1 MEQRER
7 IDKSRIRYNGLKKS
21 KSEKMKKL
29 PIGIQTFQ
37 KIIDGDY
44 LYIDKTQDIYELIT
58 NNSYIFLSRPRR
70 FGKSL
75 LVSTIKEIFEGNK
88 KLFKGLYIYDKWDWS
103 QKYPVINLKLNFKSI
118 SLEDLE
124 TKITIEINKIA
135 DSFNLTLESSNPS
148 IMFSNLIY
156 EVYKKYQVKVVILID
171 DWDKPIR
178 DNLITNELNSI
189 NKFLL
194 SLYIVTKDMDRYI
207 HFMFATGEIPI
218 KGDMLFGF
226 NHLYDISLIPKFG
239 NICGYTQ
246 NDIET
251 TFKPYLKGVN
261 LERLKAWYNGYNFL
275 KDRVYNPFNI
285 LLFIKNEYVFDNY
298 WFNTGTPSFLI
309 QLFKQGDYNLASFEN
324 LKVQKSLLDSFDI
337 ESLTLETV
345 MFQSGYLT
353 IKDIRPRRNR
363 IEYILDYPNLEV
375 KMSFND
381 YLLNYFVLQ
390 PNQKNEIENRLIDIL
405 EVADLNNLEQVLKS
419 LFASIAYNNFTNNY
433 IENYEGFYASVFY
446 AYFAGAGFDKIIA
459 EDATNSGRVDL
470 SVFIDDKVY
479 IFELKVNQGGALE
492 QIREK
497 KYFEKYIAGYNEIYL
512 VGVEFDSGSRNLIGY
527 AWEKVS
533 P

>member
-1 MEQRER
+1 
-7 IDKSRIRYNGLKKS
+7 
-21 KSEKMKKL
+21 MKKL

-75 LVSTIKEIFEGNK
+75 LVSTIKEVFEGNK
-88 KLFKGLYIYDKWDWS
+88 KLFEGLYIYNKWDWEDR
-103 QKYPVINLKLNFKSI
+103 YPVIKIDFSGDLRSPDNLKNRIHDILINNQENLQIECKKIEAFDSCFEELIRKS
-118 SLEDLE
+118 
-124 TKITIEINKIA
+124 
-135 DSFNLTLESSNPS
+135 
-148 IMFSNLIY
+148 Y
-156 EVYKKYQVKVVILID
+156 EKYQKPVVILID
-171 DWDKPIR
+171 EYDKAIL
-178 DNLITNELNSI
+178 DNLDQMEIAHQNREILRAFYSI
-189 NKFLL
+189 IKG
-194 SLYIVTKDMDRYI
+194 SDRYI
-207 HFMFATGEIPI
+207 KFVFLTGVSKFSKASIFS
-218 KGDMLFGF
+218 GLNMLE
-226 NHLYDISLIPKFG
+226 DISLTPKFG

-459 EDATNSGRVDL
+459 EDATNSG
-470 SVFIDDKVY
+470 
-479 IFELKVNQGGALE
+479 
-492 QIREK
+492 
-497 KYFEKYIAGYNEIYL
+497 
-512 VGVEFDSGSRNLIGY
+512 SRNLIGY

>member
-1 MEQRER
+1 LEQRGR

-75 LVSTIKEIFEGNK
+75 LVSTIKEVFEGNK
-88 KLFKGLYIYDKWDWS
+88 KLFEGLYIYNKWDWEDR
-103 QKYPVINLKLNFKSI
+103 YPVIKIDFSGDLRSPDNLKNRIHDILINNQENLQIECKKIEAFDSCFEELIRKS
-118 SLEDLE
+118 
-124 TKITIEINKIA
+124 
-135 DSFNLTLESSNPS
+135 
-148 IMFSNLIY
+148 Y
-156 EVYKKYQVKVVILID
+156 EKYQKPVVILID
-171 DWDKPIR
+171 EYDKAIL
-178 DNLITNELNSI
+178 DNLDQMEIAHQNREILRAFYSI
-189 NKFLL
+189 IKG
-194 SLYIVTKDMDRYI
+194 SDRYI
-207 HFMFATGEIPI
+207 KFVFLTGVSKFSKASIFS
-218 KGDMLFGF
+218 GLNMLE
-226 NHLYDISLIPKFG
+226 DISLTPKFG

-459 EDATNSGRVDL
+459 EDATNSG
-470 SVFIDDKVY
+470 
-479 IFELKVNQGGALE
+479 
-492 QIREK
+492 
-497 KYFEKYIAGYNEIYL
+497 
-512 VGVEFDSGSRNLIGY
+512 SRNLIGY

>member
-1 MEQRER
+1 
-7 IDKSRIRYNGLKKS
+7 
-21 KSEKMKKL
+21 MKKL
-29 PIGIQTFQ
+29 PIGIQTFK

-58 NNSYIFLSRPRR
+58 NNSYVFLSRPRR

-88 KLFKGLYIYDKWDWS
+88 KLFKGLYIYDKWDWEDR
-103 QKYPVINLKLNFKSI
+103 YPVIKIDFSGDLRSPDNLKNRIHDILINNQENLQIECQKIEAFDSCFEELIRKS
-118 SLEDLE
+118 
-124 TKITIEINKIA
+124 
-135 DSFNLTLESSNPS
+135 
-148 IMFSNLIY
+148 Y
-156 EVYKKYQVKVVILID
+156 EKYQKPVVILID
-171 DWDKPIR
+171 EYDKAIL
-178 DNLITNELNSI
+178 DNLDQMEVAHKNREILRAFYSI
-189 NKFLL
+189 IKG
-194 SLYIVTKDMDRYI
+194 SDRYI
-207 HFMFATGEIPI
+207 KFVFLTGVSKFSKASIFS
-218 KGDMLFGF
+218 GLNMLE
-226 NHLYDISLIPKFG
+226 DISLTPKFG

-309 QLFKQGDYNLASFEN
+309 QLFKQEKYNLVEFEN
-324 LKVQKSLLDSFDI
+324 LEVDKRLLDSFDI
-337 ESLTLETV
+337 EYIGLETV

-353 IKDIRPRRNR
+353 IKEVEKLGSNTI
-363 IEYILDYPNLEV
+363 YHLFFPNIEV
-375 KMSFND
+375 KKSFND
-381 YLLNYFVLQ
+381 YILENYFVTRIKKAKVQISLYRQ
-390 PNQKNEIENRLIDIL
+390 MAKS
-405 EVADLNNLEQVLKS
+405 DLDGLEQTLKS

-479 IFELKVNQGGALE
+479 IFELKVNQSGALE

-497 KYFEKYIAGYNEIYL
+497 KYYEKYLADYNEIYL
-512 VGVEFDSGSRNLIGY
+512 VGVEFDSQSRSIVGY
-527 AWEKVS
+527 AWERVS

>member
-1 MEQRER
+1 
-7 IDKSRIRYNGLKKS
+7 
-21 KSEKMKKL
+21 MKKL

-58 NNSYIFLSRPRR
+58 NNNYVFLSRPRR

-75 LVSTIKEIFEGNK
+75 LVSTIKEIFEGNR
-88 KLFKGLYIYDKWDWS
+88 KLFKELYIYNKWDWS

-135 DSFNLTLESSNPS
+135 DSFNLTLESSNS
-148 IMFSNLIY
+148 STMFSNLIY
-156 EVYKKYQVKVVILID
+156 EVYKKYQVRVVILID

-251 TFKPYLKGVN
+251 TFEPYLKGVD

-285 LLFIKNEYVFDNY
+285 LLFIKNEYIFDNY

-309 QLFKQGDYNLASFEN
+309 QLFKQEKYNLIEFEN
-324 LKVQKSLLDSFDI
+324 LEIDKRLLDSFDI
-337 ESLTLETV
+337 EYIGLETV

-353 IKDIRPRRNR
+353 IKEVEKLGSNTI
-363 IEYILDYPNLEV
+363 YHLSFPNIEV
-375 KMSFND
+375 KQSFND
-381 YLLNYFVLQ
+381 YILENYFVSRTKKAKVQISLYRQ
-390 PNQKNEIENRLIDIL
+390 IAKS
-405 EVADLNNLEQVLKS
+405 DLDGLEQTLKS

-459 EDATNSGRVDL
+459 EDTTNSGRVDL
-470 SVFIDDKVY
+470 SVFIDNKVY
-479 IFELKVNQGGALE
+479 IFELKVNQSGALE

-497 KYFEKYIAGYNEIYL
+497 KYYEKYLADYNEIYL

-527 AWEKVS
+527 AWEKVK
-533 P
+533 